1 MNFAERMLHID
12 RRIIFLVIGV
22 CTLLPLLYPVGL
34 AIKVSSEVRGV
45 HDYIESLPEGS
56 VFLLSMDYD
65 PASKPELYPQAVAL
79 LRHAFR
85 KNLRVI
91 GMTLWLPGTGLADQ
105 VITQVAREMGKVS
118 GMTLWLPGTGL
129 ADQVMTQVAREM
141 GKVSGKDYV
150 FLGWSPGSGSL
161 IINMGQDL
169 YKAFPTDYY
178 NQPTRELAVL
188 KGIQTLRDVNYVV
201 SLAAGTSGIETWY
214 VYGKD
219 KYKFEL
225 GGGCT
230 GVIAPGLYPLLRSGQ
245 INGLIGGLRGA
256 AEYEVLIGQK
266 GRAVAGMDAQSAT
279 HFAIIVLVILCNVF
293 YLLVKT
299 SRKQGEAR

>member
-34 AIKVSSEVRGV
+34 AIRVSSEVRGV

-91 GMTLWLPGTGLADQ
+91 
-105 VITQVAREMGKVS
+105 

-293 YLLVKT
+293 YLLMKT

>member
-1 MNFAERMLHID
+1 MLHID

-91 GMTLWLPGTGLADQ
+91 
-105 VITQVAREMGKVS
+105 

>member
-1 MNFAERMLHID
+1 MTFAERMLKID
-12 RRIIFLVIGV
+12 RRIIFAVIGL

-34 AIKVSSEVRGV
+34 AIRVSPEVRAV

-56 VFLLSMDYD
+56 VFLLSLDFD

-79 LRHAFR
+79 LRHAFTH
-85 KNLRVI
+85 NLRVI
-91 GMTLWLPGTGLADQ
+91 GMTLWLPGTGMANE
-105 VITQVAREMGKVS
+105 VITRIAEEQGKVN
-118 GMTLWLPGTGL
+118 
-129 ADQVMTQVAREM
+129 
-141 GKVSGKDYV
+141 GKDYV
-150 FLGWSPGSGSL
+150 FLGWSPGGSSV

-169 YKAFPTDYY
+169 YKAFPTDYG
-178 NQPTRELAVL
+178 NQSTKGLAVL
-188 KGIQTLRDVNYVV
+188 TGVQSLRDVNYVV
-201 SLAAGTSGIETWY
+201 SLAAGSTGIEAWY
-214 VYGKD
+214 VFGKD

-266 GRAVAGMDAQSAT
+266 GRAVAGMDAQSVT
-279 HFAIIVLVILCNVF
+279 HFAIIILVILCNVF
-293 YLLVKT
+293 YL
-299 SRKQGEAR
+299 SIRKAMHRQGSQG

>member
-1 MNFAERMLHID
+1 VSFAERMLHID
-12 RRIIFLVIGV
+12 RRLIFLLIGV

-34 AIKVSSEVRGV
+34 AIKVSPEVHGV
-45 HDYIESLPEGS
+45 YDYIEALPEGS
-56 VFLLSMDYD
+56 IFLLSMDYD

-91 GMTLWLPGTGLADQ
+91 GMTLWLPGTGLA
-105 VITQVAREMGKVS
+105 E
-118 GMTLWLPGTGL
+118 
-129 ADQVMTQVAREM
+129 QVMTKVAGEM

-178 NQPTRELAVL
+178 SQPTRELAVL

-245 INGLIGGLRGA
+245 INGLIGGMRGA

-266 GRAVAGMDAQSAT
+266 ERAVAGMDAQSAT
-279 HFAIIVLVILCNVF
+279 HFAIILLVILCNLF
-293 YLLVKT
+293 YLLTRT
-299 SRKQGEAR
+299 SPKQGEAR

>member
-105 VITQVAREMGKVS
+105 VI
-118 GMTLWLPGTGL
+118 
-129 ADQVMTQVAREM
+129 TQVAREM

>member
-34 AIKVSSEVRGV
+34 AIKVSPEVRGV
-45 HDYIESLPEGS
+45 HDYIEALPEGS

-79 LRHAFR
+79 LRQAFR

-105 VITQVAREMGKVS
+105 V
-118 GMTLWLPGTGL
+118 
-129 ADQVMTQVAREM
+129 MTQVAREM
-141 GKVSGKDYV
+141 DKVSGKDYV
-150 FLGWSPGSGSL
+150 FLGWSPGAGSL

-245 INGLIGGLRGA
+245 IN
-256 AEYEVLIGQK
+256 
-266 GRAVAGMDAQSAT
+266 
-279 HFAIIVLVILCNVF
+279 
-293 YLLVKT
+293 
-299 SRKQGEAR
+299 

>member
-1 MNFAERMLHID
+1 MSFAERMLHID
-12 RRIIFLVIGV
+12 RRLIFLLIGV

-34 AIKVSSEVRGV
+34 AIKVSPEVHGV
-45 HDYIESLPEGS
+45 YDYIEALPEGS
-56 VFLLSMDYD
+56 IFLLSMDYD

-91 GMTLWLPGTGLADQ
+91 GMTLWLPGTGLA
-105 VITQVAREMGKVS
+105 E
-118 GMTLWLPGTGL
+118 
-129 ADQVMTQVAREM
+129 QVMTKVAGEM

-178 NQPTRELAVL
+178 SQPTRELAVL

-245 INGLIGGLRGA
+245 INGLIGGMRGA

-266 GRAVAGMDAQSAT
+266 ERAVAGMDAQSAT
-279 HFAIIVLVILCNVF
+279 HFAIILLVILCNVF
-293 YLLVKT
+293 YLLIRT
-299 SRKQGEAR
+299 SPKQGEAR

>member
-1 MNFAERMLHID
+1 VSFAERMLHID
-12 RRIIFLVIGV
+12 RRLIFLVIGV

-34 AIKVSSEVRGV
+34 AIKVSPEVRGV
-45 HDYIESLPEGS
+45 YDYIEALPEGS

-91 GMTLWLPGTGLADQ
+91 GMTLWLPGTGLA
-105 VITQVAREMGKVS
+105 E
-118 GMTLWLPGTGL
+118 
-129 ADQVMTQVAREM
+129 QVMTNVAGEM

-178 NQPTRELAVL
+178 SQPTRELAVL
-188 KGIQTLRDVNYVV
+188 KDIQTLRDVNYVV

-245 INGLIGGLRGA
+245 INGLIGGMRGA

-266 GRAVAGMDAQSAT
+266 ERAVAGMDAQSAT
-279 HFAIIVLVILCNVF
+279 HFAIILLVILCNVF
-293 YLLVKT
+293 YLLIRT
-299 SRKQGEAR
+299 SPKQGEAR

>member
-12 RRIIFLVIGV
+12 RRLIFLVIGV

-91 GMTLWLPGTGLADQ
+91 GMTLWLPGTGLA
-105 VITQVAREMGKVS
+105 E
-118 GMTLWLPGTGL
+118 
-129 ADQVMTQVAREM
+129 QVMTKVAGEM

-178 NQPTRELAVL
+178 SQPTRELAVL

-245 INGLIGGLRGA
+245 INGLIGGMRGA

-266 GRAVAGMDAQSAT
+266 ERAVAGMDAQSAT
-279 HFAIIVLVILCNVF
+279 HFAIILLVILCNLF
-293 YLLVKT
+293 YLLTRT
-299 SRKQGEAR
+299 SPKQGEAR

>member
-1 MNFAERMLHID
+1 MSFAERMLHID
-12 RRIIFLVIGV
+12 RRLIFLLIGV

-34 AIKVSSEVRGV
+34 AIKVSPEVHGV
-45 HDYIESLPEGS
+45 YDYIEALPEGS
-56 VFLLSMDYD
+56 IFLLSMDYD

-91 GMTLWLPGTGLADQ
+91 GMTLWLPGTGLA
-105 VITQVAREMGKVS
+105 E
-118 GMTLWLPGTGL
+118 
-129 ADQVMTQVAREM
+129 QVMTKVAGEM

-178 NQPTRELAVL
+178 SQPTRELAVL

-245 INGLIGGLRGA
+245 INGLIGGMRGA

-266 GRAVAGMDAQSAT
+266 ERAVAGMDAQSAT
-279 HFAIIVLVILCNVF
+279 HFAIILLVILCNLF
-293 YLLVKT
+293 YLLTRT
-299 SRKQGEAR
+299 SPKQGEAR

>member
-1 MNFAERMLHID
+1 MSFAERMLHID
-12 RRIIFLVIGV
+12 RRLIFLVIGV

-34 AIKVSSEVRGV
+34 AIKVSPEVRGV
-45 HDYIESLPEGS
+45 YDYIEALPEGS

-91 GMTLWLPGTGLADQ
+91 GMTLWLPGTGLAEQ
-105 VITQVAREMGKVS
+105 VMTKVAGEMGKVS
-118 GMTLWLPGTGL
+118 G
-129 ADQVMTQVAREM
+129 R
-141 GKVSGKDYV
+141 DYV

-178 NQPTRELAVL
+178 SQPTRELAVL

-245 INGLIGGLRGA
+245 INGLIGGMRGA

-266 GRAVAGMDAQSAT
+266 ERAVAGMDAQSAT
-279 HFAIIVLVILCNVF
+279 HFAIILLVILCNLF
-293 YLLVKT
+293 YLLIRT
-299 SRKQGEAR
+299 SPKQGEAR

>member
-1 MNFAERMLHID
+1 MSFAERMLHID
-12 RRIIFLVIGV
+12 RRLIFLVIGV

-34 AIKVSSEVRGV
+34 AIKVSPEVRGV
-45 HDYIESLPEGS
+45 YDYIEALPEGS

-79 LRHAFR
+79 LRQAFR

-91 GMTLWLPGTGLADQ
+91 GMTLWLPGTGLA
-105 VITQVAREMGKVS
+105 E
-118 GMTLWLPGTGL
+118 
-129 ADQVMTQVAREM
+129 QVMTKVAGEM

-178 NQPTRELAVL
+178 SQPTRGMAVL

-245 INGLIGGLRGA
+245 INGLIGGMRGA

-266 GRAVAGMDAQSAT
+266 ERAVAGMDAQSAT
-279 HFAIIVLVILCNVF
+279 HFAIILLVILCNLF
-293 YLLVKT
+293 YLLIRT
-299 SRKQGEAR
+299 SPKQGEAR